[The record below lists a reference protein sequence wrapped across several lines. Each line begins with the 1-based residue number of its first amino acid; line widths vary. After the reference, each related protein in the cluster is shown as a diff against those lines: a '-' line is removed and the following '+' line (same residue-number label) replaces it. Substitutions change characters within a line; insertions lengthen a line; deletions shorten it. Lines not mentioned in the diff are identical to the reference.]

1 MVGFVATKAVKRH
14 RAFQFWMPVISALL
28 NIYLIFDLLVT
39 LVTGESISML
49 VFGAGNNPVVEKV
62 IDVLPSDP
70 VMFFLVCGLILS
82 LMCMLAFVLIWVAF
96 YSYRSKKMKVEM
108 E

>member
-1 MVGFVATKAVKRH
+1 MTS

-28 NIYLIFDLLVT
+28 NVFFIFDLLVT
-39 LVTGESISML
+39 LFTGESISML
-49 VFGAGNNPVVEKV
+49 IFGTGNNPVVDKIIE
-62 IDVLPSDP
+62 ILPTDP
-70 VMFFLVCGLILS
+70 VLFFLVCGLILG
-82 LMCMLAFVLIWVAF
+82 LMCMLAFVLIWAAF